1 MCKAMVLSMTAGV
14 YTLNESTRRQVGE
27 WLPHIRSPRLT
38 AVEGQLACAK
48 RVSVAR
54 VNRGELPPTASCL
67 SATTD
72 AHAWSHQINIS
83 A

>member
-14 YTLNESTRRQVGE
+14 YTLNKSARRQVGG

-48 RVSVAR
+48 RVLVVRVDGVAENSR
-54 VNRGELPPTASCL
+54 RPRPVFLLLLMRTRGA
-67 SATTD
+67 
-72 AHAWSHQINIS
+72 IK
-83 A
+83 